1 MYCFDLSYRWHRDGV
16 GSGPTEED
24 EELTP
29 EVPGSSPLSVRTE
42 DGADPAVADLGGF
55 RRRGWYYRHTEF

>member
-1 MYCFDLSYRWHRDGV
+1 M

-29 EVPGSSPLSVRTE
+29 EVPGNSPLSDRTE
-42 DGADPAVADLGGF
+42 GGAVPAVADFGGF
-55 RRRGWYYRHTEF
+55 RRRG